1 MYTLEMIK
9 TRHKLQDHAAPMLS
23 LHDFD
28 KWEKDS
34 CTVRDIMLSSIH
46 FKLVPS
52 YETYDMAKETWEAL
66 RRIWWNYHRQDWC
79 MTRIGWP
86 REFLLGTTSA
96 KRVEQ

>member
-46 FKLVPS
+46 FKLVPI
-52 YETYDMAKETWEAL
+52 YETYDTAISNWFPFMKHTIRL
-66 RRIWWNYHRQDWC
+66 R
-79 MTRIGWP
+79 
-86 REFLLGTTSA
+86 
-96 KRVEQ
+96 KRGKP